1 MRLGV
6 IVLAVWERASRS
18 VSLRFSTGRG
28 LASSCG
34 SRLRSGHGGRGAD
47 AVQDAFAKA
56 IQRRGTFRGDAPL
69 EAWVWRIV
77 INAALAARRTPEFE
91 LSDGAEQVAPVNGG
105 SEGRAEVRV
114 WIAAL
119 PERQRLVVFLRYFAD
134 LDYAAIALALE
145 IEVGTVSATLNAAH
159 HALRESLKE
168 AVE

>member
-1 MRLGV
+1 MGASVEIGELEVLYRARLGEFV
-6 IVLAVWERASRS
+6 RVATAVA
-18 VSLRFSTGRG
+18 GD
-28 LASSCG
+28 
-34 SRLRSGHGGRGAD
+34 GGRGAD

-77 INAALAARRTPEFE
+77 INAALAARRAPEFE
-91 LSDGAEQVAPVNGG
+91 LSDGAGQIEPVNGG
-105 SEGRAEVRV
+105 SEGLSEVRV

-119 PERQRLVVFLRYFAD
+119 PERQRLAVFLRYFAD

-159 HALRESLKE
+159 KSLRESLKE